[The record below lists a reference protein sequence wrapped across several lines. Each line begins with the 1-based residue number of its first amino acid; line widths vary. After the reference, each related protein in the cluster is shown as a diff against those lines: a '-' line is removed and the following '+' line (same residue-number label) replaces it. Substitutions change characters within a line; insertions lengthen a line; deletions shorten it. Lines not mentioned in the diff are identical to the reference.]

1 MHIHHDIKKKF
12 KNIIKINFSKE
23 TLITSVGVKLLIF
36 YDVSYSINWRKKF
49 YRFTYV

>member
-12 KNIIKINFSKE
+12 KKIIKINFSKE
-23 TLITSVGVKLLIF
+23 TLITSVGAKLLIV